1 MPLNRIVVWT
11 ANAAL
16 AVLCCWLGAGILAS
30 ISGEV
35 LAPEVPDSFVAAAAA
50 PGPDRTWQTRQA
62 ILDRNLFN
70 ARLLGEET
78 EPVTEDLAAT
88 KLPLKL
94 LGTAA
99 AADDRQSW
107 AAVEDQE
114 KRQHLVVRVADR
126 LQGKAEVVRIERGR
140 IVLRNGGRLEELAL
154 ADENGPGIVGAGGA
168 LRTSAAQSADARGRK
183 YGRPERRAAME
194 ATRNEARGNSPVE
207 RVQRLAEDRFG
218 VSRDDVQSVASNPAA
233 LFSQARILP
242 KYQDGK
248 MMGVQLNAI
257 QSGSLFEQIGI
268 VDGDTITELNG
279 IQITSQQES
288 AAVLRQLTESTE
300 FSVTVTGADGQQRR
314 LTYEVH

>member
-16 AVLCCWLGAGILAS
+16 TVLCCWLGAGILAA
-30 ISGEV
+30 ISGEI
-35 LAPEVPDSFVAAAAA
+35 LAPPVPETFVAAASA

-78 EPVTEDLAAT
+78 EPVAEDLAAT

-99 AADDRQSW
+99 AGDDRQSW

-154 ADENGPGIVGAGGA
+154 EDENGAGAAVAGGA
-168 LRTSAAQSADARGRK
+168 VRTSATQSTDARGRK

-194 ATRNEARGNSPVE
+194 ARGEAGANSPVE
-207 RVQRLAEDRFG
+207 RVQRLAQDRFG

-314 LTYEVH
+314 LTYEVR

>member
-1 MPLNRIVVWT
+1 MALNRAVIWT
-11 ANAAL
+11 ANATL
-16 AVLCCWLGAGILAS
+16 AVLCCWLAAGIFAA
-30 ISGEV
+30 IAGEV
-35 LAPEVPDSFVAAAAA
+35 LAPPAPDAPAAAAVT

-70 ARLLGEET
+70 ARLLAEES

-99 AADDRQSW
+99 AGDDRQSW

-154 ADENGPGIVGAGGA
+154 DDENGALGQPGAVKNAS
-168 LRTSAAQSADARGRK
+168 LQSTTDARGRR
-183 YGRPERRAAME
+183 YGRPERRAAM
-194 ATRNEARGNSPVE
+194 EARGNSPVE
-207 RVQRLAEDRFG
+207 RVQRLADDRFG

-242 KYQDGK
+242 KYQEGK
-248 MMGVQLNAI
+248 MVGVQLNAI

-314 LTYEVH
+314 LTYEVR

>member
-1 MPLNRIVVWT
+1 MPLNRVVIWT
-11 ANAAL
+11 ANAAF
-16 AVLCCWLGAGILAS
+16 AVLCCWLAAGVLSELA
-30 ISGEV
+30 GEV
-35 LAPEVPDSFVAAAAA
+35 LAPPPPAEAVAPVVA
-50 PGPDRTWQTRQA
+50 PGPDRSWQSRQA

-70 ARLLGEET
+70 SRLFAGEP
-78 EPVTEDLAAT
+78 EPVSEDLAAT

-99 AADDRQSW
+99 AGDASQSW

-126 LQGKAEVVRIERGR
+126 LLGKAEVVRIERGR

-154 ADENGPGIVGAGGA
+154 DEETAAGAA
-168 LRTSAAQSADARGRK
+168 VRPTSATANARGRN
-183 YGRPERRAAME
+183 YGRPERRAAMD
-194 ATRNEARGNSPVE
+194 AAARGNSPVE

-218 VSRDDVQSVASNPAA
+218 VTRDDVQSVASNPAA

-248 MMGVQLNAI
+248 MLGVQLNAI

-268 VDGDTITELNG
+268 QDGDTITELNG

-314 LTYEVH
+314 LTYEVR

>member
-1 MPLNRIVVWT
+1 MPLNRVVIWT

-16 AVLCCWLGAGILAS
+16 AVLCCWLAAGILSA
-30 ISGEV
+30 IAGEV
-35 LAPEVPDSFVAAAAA
+35 LAPPAAEASVAAAAA
-50 PGPDRTWQTRQA
+50 PGPARTWQTRQA

-70 ARLLGEET
+70 SRLLGDEP

-99 AADDRQSW
+99 SANDRQSW

-126 LQGKAEVVRIERGR
+126 LMGKAEVVRIERGR

-154 ADENGPGIVGAGGA
+154 EDENGTGAGGGVVQKTTA
-168 LRTSAAQSADARGRK
+168 TSANARGRS
-183 YGRPERRAAME
+183 YGRPERRAAMD
-194 ATRNEARGNSPVE
+194 TRGNAPVE

-314 LTYEVH
+314 LTYEVR

>member
-1 MPLNRIVVWT
+1 MPLNRVVIWT
-11 ANAAL
+11 ANTAL
-16 AVLCCWLGAGILAS
+16 AVLCCWLAAGILSA
-30 ISGEV
+30 IAGEV
-35 LAPEVPDSFVAAAAA
+35 LAPPVAEVSVAAAAA
-50 PGPDRTWQTRQA
+50 PGPERTWKARQT

-78 EPVTEDLAAT
+78 EPVDEDLAAT

-99 AADDRQSW
+99 SGDDRQSW

-114 KRQHLVVRVADR
+114 KRQHLVVRIADR
-126 LQGKAEVVRIERGR
+126 LLGKAEVIRIERGR

-154 ADENGPGIVGAGGA
+154 EDENAAAAGGVVRA
-168 LRTSAAQSADARGRK
+168 SASSTNARGRS

-194 ATRNEARGNSPVE
+194 PSGNSPVE